1 MTPRGWLPALATV
14 IVADVGAMLYSAA
27 TGRMQLVL
35 GLAALF
41 AAVMTAAAIAINR
54 PLWRYD
60 GPSLKAPQHGLG
72 INARLMALVYFWGAL
87 AMQGLYTTRLTGM
100 KWQHGWQYASAML
113 LLAIGALVF
122 AWGLGSHDDARRNYF
137 SALAVPL
144 AIFQGISAAF
154 GVLFLVV
161 SSKLT
166 AVRADWGANQVFLF
180 GALTVM
186 VLAAVSLRTHS
197 RLVRGDAG
205 RVPGRLS
212 GP

>member
-1 MTPRGWLPALATV
+1 MTLGGWLPALATV

-41 AAVMTAAAIAINR
+41 AVLMTAAAIAINR
-54 PLWRYD
+54 PLWRSRETAL
-60 GPSLKAPQHGLG
+60 PPPLHGLG
-72 INARLMALVYFWGAL
+72 INARLMALAYFWGAL

-122 AWGLGSHDDARRNYF
+122 AWGLGSHDDERRNYF
-137 SALAVPL
+137 GALAVPL
-144 AIFQGISAAF
+144 AVFQGVGAAV

-161 SSKLT
+161 SNKLT
-166 AVRADWGANQVFLF
+166 GVRADWGANQVFLF

-186 VLAAVSLRTHS
+186 VLAAISLRTHS
-197 RLVRGDAG
+197 RLAR
-205 RVPGRLS
+205 R
-212 GP
+212 